1 MTATKRREYVLNAL
15 KNSTTPIAANVFAT
29 TLQVSRQI
37 IVGDIALLRAAGSNI
52 IATPRGYMLEHS
64 AKHVYTIS
72 CAHTTEHLLDELYVI
87 VDCGCTI
94 INVIVEHPIYGEITG
109 NLQISNRMDADLFH
123 QKLQEHHTAPLCSM
137 TNNIHL
143 HTLSCPSEQ
152 HFQQVQKQLR
162 SKGFLVE

>member
-1 MTATKRREYVLNAL
+1 MTANERREYILKAL
-15 KNSTTPIAANVFAT
+15 KNSTTPISATAFAT
-29 TLQVSRQI
+29 QLQVSRQI

-64 AKHVYTIS
+64 SKFVYTIS
-72 CAHTTEHLLDELYVI
+72 CSHTTENLLEELYAI

-94 INVIVEHPIYGEITG
+94 VNVIVEHPIYGEITG
-109 NLQISNRMDADLFH
+109 NLQISNRMDADLFY
-123 QKLQEHHTAPLCSM
+123 QKIQEHHTAPLCSI

-143 HTLSCPSEQ
+143 HTLSCPSKQ
-152 HFQQVQKQLR
+152 HFQQVQQQLR